1 MEDNKL
7 YTTLFNGITDA
18 VRELDKLNIGS
29 AKEILLHAQLT
40 TEGMFI
46 AAEEEKRREETEKA
60 P

>member
-7 YTTLFNGITDA
+7 YTTLFNAVTDA
-18 VRELDKLNIGS
+18 LRALDKLNIGS

-46 AAEEEKRREETEKA
+46 AKGEQDLKRDPEE
-60 P
+60 